1 MPFITILASPRT
13 KKSRPTTHFDS
24 AKEHGRNTSP
34 SRSLFTFS
42 LSLSLSWFRVYDHIN
57 IVIHSKSTPV
67 AST

>member
-24 AKEHGRNTSP
+24 AKEHEETRPRVALS
-34 SRSLFTFS
+34 SHS